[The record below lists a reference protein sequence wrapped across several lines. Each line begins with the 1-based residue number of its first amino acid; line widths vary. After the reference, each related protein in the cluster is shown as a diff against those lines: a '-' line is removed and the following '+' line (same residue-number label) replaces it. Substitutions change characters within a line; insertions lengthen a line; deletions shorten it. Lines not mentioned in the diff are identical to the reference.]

1 MSSQKGDNQS
11 KTSHAQIS
19 FIFNV
24 KKGFWRKTKHLIK
37 FNTCLIII
45 FKNNFL
51 FSKTKNKTKK

>member
-11 KTSHAQIS
+11 KASHAQIS

-24 KKGFWRKTKHLIK
+24 KKRFWRKIEHLIK
-37 FNTCLIII
+37 FNTCLTII

-51 FSKTKNKTKK
+51 FFKT